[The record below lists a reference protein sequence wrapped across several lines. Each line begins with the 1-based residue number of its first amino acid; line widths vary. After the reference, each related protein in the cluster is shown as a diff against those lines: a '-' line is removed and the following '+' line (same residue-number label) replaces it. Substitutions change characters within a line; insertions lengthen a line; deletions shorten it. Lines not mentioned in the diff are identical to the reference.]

1 MYPIWIKQNL
11 NEFRPRVSK
20 TTSHICTARTRMLS
34 SITNQNQ
41 NDNYA
46 WMLLI
51 YFPHDH
57 GFRERMTISTIIRRM
72 IIAMQVHF
80 RVFFCS
86 FFAFWRRF
94 VPVSICSAAPVTW
107 AEKIKSQNNLN
118 LTMSMVQ
125 IIPCRT
131 RVLQTIYQ
139 WQEPITIPVSQC
151 CPASLLELRPR
162 HPSRGKSAF
171 RSILYLVKAAS
182 PWNLNVGGLAI
193 HYLMQIMK
201 LLLNLFHCIVSLL
214 DLLQCVQHLQ
224 KCEI

>member
-1 MYPIWIKQNL
+1 
-11 NEFRPRVSK
+11 
-20 TTSHICTARTRMLS
+20 
-34 SITNQNQ
+34 
-41 NDNYA
+41 
-46 WMLLI
+46 
-51 YFPHDH
+51 
-57 GFRERMTISTIIRRM
+57 
-72 IIAMQVHF
+72 
-80 RVFFCS
+80 
-86 FFAFWRRF
+86 
-94 VPVSICSAAPVTW
+94 
-107 AEKIKSQNNLN
+107 
-118 LTMSMVQ
+118 MSMVQ

-224 KCEI
+224 KREILARQSSFVSIQAATLAVALAKRNSTLPRPCSWIALWKICSPLPVSISLSIVWNFDSVLETRHVRIP